1 MKYTDNKN
9 KKYLNLRKA
18 KNWLEGYTIS
28 LLLLTM
34 LITTI
39 VLGSRRFG
47 GLQILEL
54 LFYDW
59 MVNLQNNNETDP
71 RLLVVEIT
79 DKDIKE
85 QNSWPITDAT
95 IAQVLNNLQQHQ
107 PKVIGFD
114 LYREVPYPPGTEFLR
129 KELQKENVV
138 AIQLIGNGNNS
149 VSAPP
154 GVKRNQIGFND
165 IVVDVE
171 DDVLRRNL
179 MFVQFGEK
187 EDEQMYSFSLRLS
200 LKYLAEKN
208 LKFEVDNNSL
218 QIGDTIFPDLNANS
232 GGYQLET
239 SETAGKQILINYR
252 SPTIARTV
260 TLTEVLTNKVDPNL
274 IKDKIVLLGTSAPSI
289 KDIVSTPYRGS
300 KTFMPGVMAHA
311 QMTSQILSVV
321 LDDAPLI
328 WFWSEWVEGLWI
340 WGWSLLG
347 AAIAWKLKHPLSIAI
362 AGTMAIGALW
372 GICLITFAFAGWIPF
387 VPAAITLATATTCVL
402 GYKSLYN
409 LFYDSLTGLPNRT
422 LFAKQLKKLKQRN
435 RFRKGY
441 IAILCLDLDR
451 FKLINDGLG
460 YQAGDRILID
470 TAQRLQD
477 NISSKAIL
485 ARVGADEF
493 AIAFKT
499 KEDRIE
505 AIETANKL
513 NRELAIPFKLSEQ
526 EIFTS
531 ASIGLAL
538 NQIEED
544 FQPEELLQAS
554 HTAMYKAKVSGK
566 NQHQVFATK
575 MHEQALKR
583 LQLEA
588 DLNQAITNEEFEL
601 YYQPIISFTTGKLT
615 GFEALVRWISPTRGF
630 ISPGDFIPIAEETGL
645 IVPMGKW
652 ILETA
657 CRQMQ
662 QWRDEFPEAK
672 DVVMS
677 VNLSSRQFAQPDL
690 LAQIQEAL
698 ILTELDPANLKLEIT
713 ESMVM
718 DDVENTIVLLNQL
731 KELNLKISMDDFGT
745 GFSSFSYLH
754 RFPTDTL
761 KIDRSFVSNM
771 SQGTKNIEIVNTIV
785 ILAHKLSMDVIAEGI
800 ETEEERKVLAG
811 FDCEYAQ
818 GYFFS
823 KPLKK
828 DDATALFVNKTQ
840 WYSRTKLN
848 DKQVEISA
856 RKDALKKDAMPPL
869 LG

>member
-1 MKYTDNKN
+1 MRFIGNKIII
-9 KKYLNLRKA
+9 KYLNIKKA
-18 KNWLEGYTIS
+18 KNFLGTYTLS
-28 LLLLTM
+28 LLLLT
-34 LITTI
+34 LFVTTI
-39 VLGSRRFG
+39 VLSFRRLG

-54 LFYDW
+54 LAYDW
-59 MVNLQNNNETDP
+59 MVNLQNKNETDP

-79 DKDIKE
+79 EKDIEE
-85 QNSWPITDAT
+85 QNSWPIADNT
-95 IAQVLNNLQQHQ
+95 ITQLLKNLQEHQ

-114 LYREVPYPPGTEFLR
+114 LYREVPYPPGTNALR
-129 KELQKENVV
+129 QELQKDNVV
-138 AIQLIGNGNNS
+138 VIQLIGSGDNS
-149 VSAPP
+149 VAAPP
-154 GVKRNQIGFND
+154 GVSPEQIGFND

-179 MFVQFGEK
+179 MYVRFGDG
-187 EDEQMYSFSLRLS
+187 EDEQMYSFSLQLS
-200 LKYLAEKN
+200 LKYLLKQN
-208 LKFEVDNNSL
+208 LKFQAHKDFV
-218 QIGDTIFPDLNANS
+218 QIGETIFPDLQTTS
-232 GGYQLET
+232 GGYQLAS

-252 SPTIARTV
+252 SPRIAKTV
-260 TLTEVLTNKVDPNL
+260 TLAEVLAGKVDPKL
-274 IKDKIVLLGTSAPSI
+274 IKDKIVLIGTSAPSI
-289 KDIVSTPYRGS
+289 KDIIPTPYRGS
-300 KTFMPGVMAHA
+300 QTFMPGVMAHA
-311 QMTSQILSVV
+311 QMVSQILSVT

-328 WFWSEWVEGLWI
+328 WFWSEWTEFVWI

-347 AAIAWKLKHPLSIAI
+347 SAIAWKLKHPLSIVLVSIVGIGGLWAI
-362 AGTMAIGALW
+362 
-372 GICLITFAFAGWIPF
+372 CFVTFTFAGWIPF
-387 VPAAITLATATTCVL
+387 VPAAITLALTTASVI

-422 LFAKQLKKLKQRN
+422 LFAKQLKELKQKN
-435 RFRKGY
+435 RFKSEGF

-477 NISSKAIL
+477 NIDSKAIL

-499 KEDRIE
+499 ATDAEE
-505 AIETANKL
+505 AIAVANKL
-513 NRELAIPFKLSEQ
+513 DQELAIPFQLSEQ
-526 EIFTS
+526 EIYTS

-538 NQIEED
+538 NRIGED
-544 FQPEELLQAS
+544 FQAEELLQAS

-566 NQHQVFATK
+566 SQHQVFATK
-575 MHEQALKR
+575 MHEQAFKR

-588 DLNQAITNEEFEL
+588 DLNQAITNLEFEL
-601 YYQPIISFTTGKLT
+601 YYQPIVSFTTGKIS

-630 ISPGDFIPIAEETGL
+630 ISPGDFIPVAEETGL

-662 QWRDEFPEAK
+662 EWRTKFPHAEK
-672 DVVMS
+672 VVMS
-677 VNLSSRQFAQPDL
+677 VNLSSRQFSQPDL

-698 ILTELDPANLKLEIT
+698 IITELPPENLKLEIT

-718 DDVENTIVLLNQL
+718 DDVENTIILLNQL

-771 SQGTKNIEIVNTIV
+771 SQGSKNIEIVNTIV
-785 ILAHKLSMDVIAEGI
+785 ILAHKLGMDVIAEGI
-800 ETEEERKVLAG
+800 ETDEERKTLKG
-811 FDCEYAQ
+811 FNCEYAQ
-818 GYFFS
+818 GYFFA
-823 KPLKK
+823 KPLKQG
-828 DDATALFVNKTQ
+828 DATELFVNKTQ
-840 WYSRTKLN
+840 W
-848 DKQVEISA
+848 
-856 RKDALKKDAMPPL
+856 
-869 LG
+869 

>member
-1 MKYTDNKN
+1 MKNTDNQAITS
-9 KKYLNLRKA
+9 YLNLKKA
-18 KNWLEGYTIS
+18 KNWLGTYTLS
-28 LLLLTM
+28 LLLLTIFIST
-34 LITTI
+34 L
-39 VLGSRRFG
+39 VLGVRRFG

-54 LFYDW
+54 LVYDW
-59 MVNLQNNNETDP
+59 MVNLQNKNEIDN

-85 QNSWPITDAT
+85 QNSWPITDNT
-95 IAQVLNNLQQHQ
+95 IAQLLKNIQQHQ

-114 LYREVPYPPGTEFLR
+114 LYREVPYPPGTELLR
-129 KELQKENVV
+129 QELQKDNVAV
-138 AIQLIGNGNNS
+138 IQLIGNGDNS

-154 GVKRNQIGFND
+154 GVTQDQIGFND

-179 MFVQFGEK
+179 MYVQFGDR
-187 EDEQMYSFSLRLS
+187 EDEQIYSFSLRVS
-200 LKYLAEKN
+200 LKYLADRHF
-208 LKFEVDNNSL
+208 KFQVNDDSL
-218 QIGDTIFPDLNANS
+218 QIGDIIFPDLNANS
-232 GGYQLET
+232 GGYQLES

-252 SPTIARTV
+252 SPNIAKTV
-260 TLTEVLTNKVDPNL
+260 TLTEVIKGEVDPKL
-274 IKDKIVLLGTSAPSI
+274 IKDKIVLIGTSAPSI
-289 KDIVSTPYRGS
+289 KDIIPTPYRGS
-300 KTFMPGVMAHA
+300 QTFMPGVMAHA
-311 QMTSQILSVV
+311 QMVSQILSVT

-340 WGWSLLG
+340 CGWSLLG
-347 AAIAWKLKHPLSIAI
+347 TAIAWKLKHPLSIVISGI
-362 AGTMAIGALW
+362 ASIASLW
-372 GICLITFAFAGWIPF
+372 GICLITFALAGWIPF
-387 VPAAITLATATTCVL
+387 VPAAITLALTMASVL

-422 LFAKQLKKLKQRN
+422 LFAKQLKELKQRN
-435 RFRKGY
+435 RFKTDGY

-460 YQAGDRILID
+460 YQAGDRILIA
-470 TAQRLQD
+470 TTQRLQD
-477 NISSKAIL
+477 NIDSKAIL

-493 AIAFKT
+493 AIAFRT
-499 KEDRIE
+499 NEDQIE
-505 AIETANKL
+505 AIEIATKL
-513 NRELAIPFKLSEQ
+513 NQELAIPFQLSEQ
-526 EIFTS
+526 EGFTS

-538 NQIEED
+538 NRIGED

-601 YYQPIISFTTGKLT
+601 YYQPIISFTTGKIS

-630 ISPGDFIPIAEETGL
+630 ISPGDFIPVAEETGL

-662 QWRDEFPEAK
+662 QWRNKFPEAEN
-672 DVVMS
+672 VVMS

-698 ILTELDPANLKLEIT
+698 IVTELDPANLKLEIT

-785 ILAHKLSMDVIAEGI
+785 ILAHKLGMDVIAEGI
-800 ETEEERKVLAG
+800 ETEAERQILQG
-811 FDCEYAQ
+811 FNCEYAQ
-818 GYFFS
+818 GYFFA
-823 KPLKK
+823 KPLNKE
-828 DDATALFVNKTQ
+828 DATELFANKKQ
-840 WYSRTKLN
+840 WKN
-848 DKQVEISA
+848 E
-856 RKDALKKDAMPPL
+856 
-869 LG
+869 G

>member
-1 MKYTDNKN
+1 MKNAAETPKSIFKNKN
-9 KKYLNLRKA
+9 INLKKA
-18 KNWLEGYTIS
+18 KS
-28 LLLLTM
+28 LLGTYTLSLLFLTI
-34 LITTI
+34 LISI
-39 VLGSRRFG
+39 SVLGIRGLG

-54 LFYDW
+54 LVYDW
-59 MVNLQNNNETDP
+59 MVNLQNENEIDP

-79 DKDIKE
+79 DRDIEK
-85 QNSWPITDAT
+85 QNSWPITDDT
-95 IAQVLNNLQQHQ
+95 IAQLLNSLQQHK

-114 LYREVPYPPGTEFLR
+114 LYREVPYAPGTEALR
-129 KELQKENVV
+129 KELQQDNVTV
-138 AIQLIGNGNNS
+138 IQLIGNGNNS

-154 GVKRNQIGFND
+154 GVARSQVGFND
-165 IVVDVE
+165 VVVDVE

-179 MFVQFGEK
+179 MYVQFGEK

-200 LKYLAEKN
+200 LKYLAGRN
-208 LKFEVDNNSL
+208 IKFEAHNDFL
-218 QIGDTIFPDLNANS
+218 QIGEKVFPDLKANS
-232 GGYQLET
+232 GGYQLES
-239 SETAGKQILINYR
+239 SETAGKQILIDYR
-252 SPTIARTV
+252 SPKIAKTV
-260 TLTEVLTNKVDPNL
+260 TLTDVLAGQVDPEL
-274 IKDKIVLLGTSAPSI
+274 IQDKIVLIGTSAPSI
-289 KDIVSTPYRGS
+289 KDIIPTPYRGS
-300 KTFMPGVMAHA
+300 QTFMPGVMAHA
-311 QMTSQILSVV
+311 QMVSQILNVT

-328 WFWSEWVEGLWI
+328 WFWAEWVEGLWI
-340 WGWSLLG
+340 WGWSILG
-347 AAIAWKLKHPLSIAI
+347 AAIAWKIKHPLSVAMTVVVS
-362 AGTMAIGALW
+362 AASLW
-372 GICLITFAFAGWIPF
+372 GICLVTFAFAGWIPF
-387 VPAAITLATATTCVL
+387 VPAAISLTLTAASVL

-422 LFAKQLKKLKQRN
+422 LFAKQLKELKQRN
-435 RFRKGY
+435 RFKANGY

-470 TAQRLQD
+470 TAQRLQ
-477 NISSKAIL
+477 NNLGSKAIL

-493 AIAFKT
+493 AIAFRT
-499 KEDRIE
+499 SEDTAE
-505 AIETANKL
+505 AIQVANQL
-513 NRELAIPFKLSEQ
+513 NRELAIPFQLSQQ
-526 EIFTS
+526 EVFTS

-538 NQIEED
+538 NRIKED

-601 YYQPIISFTTGKLT
+601 YYQPIISFTTGEIS

-630 ISPGDFIPIAEETGL
+630 ISPGDFIPVAEETGL

-657 CRQMQ
+657 CSQMQ
-662 QWRDEFPEAK
+662 EWRSKFPEAK

-690 LAQIQEAL
+690 LGQIQEAL
-698 ILTELDPANLKLEIT
+698 IVTELDPANLKLEIT

-718 DDVENTIVLLNQL
+718 DDVENTIILLNQL

-771 SQGTKNIEIVNTIV
+771 SQGSKNIEIVNTIV
-785 ILAHKLSMDVIAEGI
+785 ILAHKLGMDVIAEGI
-800 ETEEERKVLAG
+800 ETDEERKILAG
-811 FDCEYAQ
+811 FNCEYAQ
-818 GYFFS
+818 GYFFA

-828 DDATALFVNKTQ
+828 DDATELFIKKTQ
-840 WYSRTKLN
+840 W
-848 DKQVEISA
+848 
-856 RKDALKKDAMPPL
+856 KDEE
-869 LG
+869 

>member
-1 MKYTDNKN
+1 MRYTTNIIS
-9 KKYLNLRKA
+9 KKS
-18 KNWLEGYTIS
+18 KNWFRDYTIS
-28 LLLLTM
+28 LWLLTI
-34 LITTI
+34 LITTTI
-39 VLGSRRFG
+39 VGFRRFG

-54 LFYDW
+54 SIYDW
-59 MVNLQNNNETDP
+59 MVNLQNKEEIDP

-85 QNSWPITDAT
+85 QNSWPIRDLT
-95 IAQVLNNLQQHQ
+95 IARVLNNLQQHQ

-114 LYREVPYPPGTEFLR
+114 LYREVPYPPGTKFLR
-129 KELQKENVV
+129 EQLQKENVV

-154 GVKRNQIGFND
+154 GVRREQIGFND

-187 EDEQMYSFSLRLS
+187 KDEQMYSFSLRLS

-208 LKFEVDNNSL
+208 LKFEVGRNFL
-218 QIGDTIFPDLNANS
+218 QIGNTVFPDLDANS

-239 SETAGKQILINYR
+239 SETAGKQILIDYR
-252 SPTIARTV
+252 SPNIARTV
-260 TLTEVLTNKVDPNL
+260 TLTEVLTGQVDPNL
-274 IKDKIVLLGTSAPSI
+274 IRDKIVLLGTSAPSI
-289 KDIVSTPYRGS
+289 KDIVSTPYRGAE
-300 KTFMPGVMAHA
+300 TFMPGVMAHA
-311 QMTSQILSVV
+311 QMVSQILSVV
-321 LDDAPLI
+321 LDDASLI
-328 WFWSEWVEGLWI
+328 WFWSEWVESLWI
-340 WGWSLLG
+340 WGWSLFG

-362 AGTMAIGALW
+362 TATVAVGALW
-372 GICLITFAFAGWIPF
+372 GICLITFTFAGWIPF
-387 VPAAITLATATTCVL
+387 VPAAMTLAVTTACVL

-435 RFRKGY
+435 RFKTDGY

-477 NISSKAIL
+477 NINSKAIL

-499 KEDRIE
+499 EKDRIE
-505 AIETANKL
+505 AIEIANKL
-513 NRELAIPFKLSEQ
+513 DRELAIPFQLSQQ

-538 NQIEED
+538 NHIKED

-583 LQLEA
+583 LQLET
-588 DLNQAITNEEFEL
+588 DLDRAITNEEFEL
-601 YYQPIISFTTGKLT
+601 YYQPIISFTTGKLA

-630 ISPGDFIPIAEETGL
+630 ISPGDFIPVAEETGL

-662 QWRDEFPEAK
+662 QWRNEFPEAR

-698 ILTELDPANLKLEIT
+698 ILSELDPANLKLEIT

-718 DDVENTIVLLNQL
+718 DDVESTIVLLHQL

-771 SQGTKNIEIVNTIV
+771 SQGAKNIEIVNTIV
-785 ILAHKLSMDVIAEGI
+785 ILAHKLGMDVIAEGI
-800 ETEEERKVLAG
+800 ETEEEKQILAN

-818 GYFFS
+818 GYFFA

-828 DDATALFVNKTQ
+828 DDATALFLNKTQ
-840 WYSRTKLN
+840 W
-848 DKQVEISA
+848 
-856 RKDALKKDAMPPL
+856 
-869 LG
+869 

>member
-1 MKYTDNKN
+1 MKYTENKAIKTN
-9 KKYLNLRKA
+9 LNLRKA
-18 KNWLEGYTIS
+18 KTWLGDYTVSI
-28 LLLLTM
+28 LLLTVF
-34 LITTI
+34 IATI
-39 VLGSRRFG
+39 VLGVRRFG

-54 LFYDW
+54 LVYDW
-59 MVNLQNNNETDP
+59 MVNLQNKNEIDP

-85 QNSWPITDAT
+85 QNSWPIADNT
-95 IAQVLNNLQQHQ
+95 IAQLLSNLQQHQ

-114 LYREVPYPPGTEFLR
+114 LYREVPYPPGTDFLR
-129 KELQKENVV
+129 QELQKENVV
-138 AIQLIGNGNNS
+138 AIQLIGNGDNS

-154 GVKRNQIGFND
+154 GVKQDQIGFND

-179 MFVQFGEK
+179 MYVQFGER

-208 LKFEVDNNSL
+208 LKFQVDNDYL
-218 QIGDTIFPDLNANS
+218 QIGDTTFPDLSTNS
-232 GGYQLET
+232 GGYQLEA
-239 SETAGKQILINYR
+239 SETAGKQILIDYR
-252 SPTIARTV
+252 SPNIARTV
-260 TLTEVLTNKVDPNL
+260 TLAEVLTGKVDPKL
-274 IKDKIVLLGTSAPSI
+274 IKDKIVLIGTSAPSI
-289 KDIVSTPYRGS
+289 KDIVPTPYRGS
-300 KTFMPGVMAHA
+300 ETFMPGVMAHA
-311 QMTSQILSVV
+311 QMVSQILNVV

-347 AAIAWKLKHPLSIAI
+347 ATIAWKLKHPLSIAV
-362 AGTMAIGALW
+362 AGIIGVGALW
-372 GICLITFAFAGWIPF
+372 SICLGTFVFAGWIPF
-387 VPAAITLATATTCVL
+387 VPAAITLAASTASVL

-422 LFAKQLKKLKQRN
+422 LFAKQLKELKQRN
-435 RFRKGY
+435 RFKTEGY

-470 TAQRLQD
+470 TAQRLLD
-477 NISSKAIL
+477 NIDSKAIL

-499 KEDRIE
+499 KEDREE

-513 NRELAIPFKLSEQ
+513 DRELAIPFQLSEQ
-526 EIFTS
+526 EVFTS

-538 NQIEED
+538 NHIKED

-588 DLNQAITNEEFEL
+588 DLDRAIANEEFEL
-601 YYQPIISFTTGKLT
+601 YYQPIISFSTGKLS

-630 ISPGDFIPIAEETGL
+630 ISPGDFIPVAEETGL

-662 QWRDEFPEAK
+662 RWRDEFPEAK

-731 KELNLKISMDDFGT
+731 KELNLKISLDDFGT

-785 ILAHKLSMDVIAEGI
+785 ILAHKLGMDVIAEGI
-800 ETEEERKVLAG
+800 ETEAERKILRD
-811 FDCEYAQ
+811 FNCEYAQ
-818 GYFFS
+818 GYFFA
-823 KPLKK
+823 KPLKT
-828 DDATALFVNKTQ
+828 DDAAALFINKTQ
-840 WYSRTKLN
+840 W
-848 DKQVEISA
+848 
-856 RKDALKKDAMPPL
+856 
-869 LG
+869 